1 MRKSPG
7 RKAATDPDLTEDER
21 LKAQLATKDREIR
34 ELRESLE
41 ILKKKERISLLL
53 ATGQIKSGN

>member
-7 RKAATDPDLTEDER
+7 RKAATDPELTENER
-21 LKAQLATKDREIR
+21 LKAQLSTKDQEIR

-41 ILKKKERISLLL
+41 ILKKKEQISLLL